1 MEATG
6 RVAGDAGERPKAV
19 RVHRRSRRQRVGDGD
34 PGGVWRSDGGPVADD
49 EDLQGVAEGDAYTAP
64 ESYLDDLPESYPDDL
79 PETEYQPPRQ
89 GRGGRARRDRDE
101 QATRTPGFGG
111 STIRDDHDGA
121 VDERPH
127 GRRLSARE
135 RDLAT
140 GSDDSSWYPDDSGER
155 TARGYRITGEAA
167 ETWQGRRRSNA
178 GPEDAAAREVTGS
191 GGTEAQANDLCLRL
205 LTERSRSRAELAN
218 MLAAKGFA
226 ADVAERTLER
236 LAEVGFV
243 DDAAFAEQ
251 WVHSRHTH
259 AGKGKQVLAQEL
271 RRKGVADADA
281 RAALEAITSA
291 DEHDRAADLIRRKLS
306 TLPPNIDRDKVI
318 RRLTAMLVRR
328 GYRPSTA
335 FDVVTSELAAAGYGV
350 ADAGAEHCAEDVCVA
365 GVPGSGA
372 GHVAEDS
379 IIDPAVN
386 DSTVENSGARGP
398 SAGPVADGSGR
409 KARAAESHAVRGR
422 AAKPTRTPVSDD
434 PDAAAELVRR
444 KLRSLPPNLER
455 DKVVR
460 RLVGVLARRGYG
472 ASVAYAVVEAEL
484 AAARSE
490 GG

>member
-1 MEATG
+1 
-6 RVAGDAGERPKAV
+6 
-19 RVHRRSRRQRVGDGD
+19 
-34 PGGVWRSDGGPVADD
+34 
-49 EDLQGVAEGDAYTAP
+49 
-64 ESYLDDLPESYPDDL
+64 
-79 PETEYQPPRQ
+79 
-89 GRGGRARRDRDE
+89 
-101 QATRTPGFGG
+101 
-111 STIRDDHDGA
+111 
-121 VDERPH
+121 
-127 GRRLSARE
+127 
-135 RDLAT
+135 
-140 GSDDSSWYPDDSGER
+140 
-155 TARGYRITGEAA
+155 
-167 ETWQGRRRSNA
+167 
-178 GPEDAAAREVTGS
+178 
-191 GGTEAQANDLCLRL
+191 
-205 LTERSRSRAELAN
+205 

-226 ADVAERTLER
+226 ADVVGRTLDG
-236 LAEVGFV
+236 LAEVGLV

-259 AGKGKQVLAQEL
+259 AGKGKQALAQEL

-291 DEHDRAADLIRRKLS
+291 DERDRAADLIRRKIS
-306 TLPPNIDRDKVI
+306 TLSPHLGRDKAI

-350 ADAGAEHCAEDVCVA
+350 ADTGAEHCAEDACVV
-365 GVPGSGA
+365 GGPGSA
-372 GHVAEDS
+372 ARRVAEDS

-386 DSTVENSGARGP
+386 DSTVEHSGAGGP
-398 SAGPVADGSGR
+398 SAGPAADSSGR
-409 KARAAESHAVRGR
+409 EALATESYAGSGR

-460 RLVGVLARRGYG
+460 RLVGALARRGYG